1 MSIEQCQIEIA
12 VNKDVDISTDRQ
24 FWSIFVQNLK
34 AVRLKLF
41 ALSCQTEI
49 VYGQNWRDGRL
60 TDGLTALS
68 WGDLTKNQLL
78 KYSKGNHEKFTTFS

>member
-49 VYGQNWRDGRL
+49 VSGQNWRDGRL
-60 TDGLTALS
+60 TDGINALS
-68 WGDLTKNQLL
+68 WGI
-78 KYSKGNHEKFTTFS
+78 